1 MANQKQPPPKRFK
14 LRDYVETLIVF
25 VILAP
30 AVAGASLMIAFYSGI
45 TAEGRVG
52 LALLSLS
59 VFSLGFLYLEA
70 RINHIQ
76 RQRKVK

>member
-1 MANQKQPPPKRFK
+1 MANQKETPTKRFK
-14 LRDYVETLIVF
+14 LSDYVETLIVF

-30 AVAGASLMIAFYSGI
+30 AVAGASLIVGFYSGI

-52 LALLSLS
+52 LALFSLS

-76 RQRKVK
+76 RQRKDQ